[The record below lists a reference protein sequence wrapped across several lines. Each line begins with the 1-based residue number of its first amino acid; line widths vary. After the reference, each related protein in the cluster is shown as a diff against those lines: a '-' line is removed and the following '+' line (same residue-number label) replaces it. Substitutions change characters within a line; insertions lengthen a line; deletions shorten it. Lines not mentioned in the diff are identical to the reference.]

1 MDRKQKQV
9 SKKCLFGF
17 TVIELLAVIAIIGI
31 LSAILL
37 PALSKARVMAKKSNA
52 SGDIHQLVVALRM
65 YAEDWGT
72 YPTNSSDDCNKLI
85 TALEDETFG
94 GYGKWEED
102 TSSGNLLDPWKQSYI
117 YLYPL
122 PSGPAKDR
130 GVQFKIWSW
139 GPDESDDSG
148 GGDDIKSW

>member
-1 MDRKQKQV
+1 MDRKQKQI
-9 SKKCLFGF
+9 SKKYLLGF

-37 PALSKARVMAKKSNA
+37 PALSKARMMAKKSNA

-72 YPTNSSDDCNKLI
+72 YPPDSGKLI
-85 TALEDETFG
+85 IALEDKTFG
-94 GYGKWEED
+94 GYGEWDED
-102 TSSGNLLDPWKQSYI
+102 ASDDLLDPWKNAYVYAFQ
-117 YLYPL
+117 P
-122 PSGPAKDR
+122 PSDGKGIA
-130 GVQFKIWSW
+130 FKIWSW
-139 GPDESDDSG
+139 GPDGNDDNG